1 MKKIVMFAAMAISL
15 IACNKTPEVKEF
27 KTAYIDTQKLME
39 DYEEA
44 KVLSEKFKTKGEVKG
59 RELEVEARKLKAEES
74 NFKQNAMA
82 KGQAWAQQKYAELQ
96 QRAQQLAYAEQAIAQ
111 QLQMEGGVERDSVV
125 MKVRDF
131 IKAYG
136 KEKGYDYIYGT
147 GDAATVLYAK
157 DTYDITKDVVKALN
171 EKYAAKNKPAE
182 KKEETKTAEKK

>member
-1 MKKIVMFAAMAISL
+1 MAISL

-59 RELEVEARKLKAEES
+59 RELEVEARKLKAEEA

-171 EKYAAKNKPAE
+171 EKYAAKIKPAE

>member
-59 RELEVEARKLKAEES
+59 RELEVEARKLKAEEA

-125 MKVRDF
+125 LKVRDF

-171 EKYAAKNKPAE
+171 EKYAAKIKPAE